1 MGRDGQVSRC
11 MICDS
16 RYHWAR
22 DCPHSYENNEM
33 LRGRV
38 DEQDTGGNKEEHVIQ
53 LSLFVGYT
61 SDESVRQ
68 TRVTHLVE
76 ESRSC
81 GILDTGCSTT
91 VSGQK
96 WLDDYL
102 NSLCDEELALVREE
116 KSNCTFT
123 FGDGVTYRSVR
134 IGGIRS
140 ELSTDVVECNL
151 PLLISKQSMKRGKMV
166 LDFDKDLVKI
176 RNRWVKLMVAS
187 SGHYMLPLLL

>member
-1 MGRDGQVSRC
+1 
-11 MICDS
+11 MILS
-16 RYHWAR
+16 WAR

-33 LRGRV
+33 SHGGI
-38 DEQDTGGNKEEHVIQ
+38 DEQDAGGNKEEHVVQ

-68 TRVTHLVE
+68 TKIMHLVE

-81 GILDTGCSTT
+81 GILDTSCSTT

-102 NSLCDEELALVREE
+102 SNLCDEELAMVREE

-123 FGDGVTYRSVR
+123 FGDGVTYRSIRRVIFPCW
-134 IGGIRS
+134 IGGVRS

-151 PLLISKQSMKRGKMV
+151 PFLISK
-166 LDFDKDLVKI
+166 
-176 RNRWVKLMVAS
+176 
-187 SGHYMLPLLL
+187 